1 MGETLL
7 DRAKFN
13 LEMAQYSLK
22 KLNDGDERVLNVVGY
37 QLQQAIELFIKH
49 FLETEST
56 GFPFSHDIDMLLDLL
71 EEAETS
77 VVLTEEIRALSGT
90 FTLWEA
96 KTRYVKDYLASK
108 KSVLYA
114 LNAVEDLFLK
124 NGMDVKKV
132 KLAPTGVYTTDHC

>member
-7 DRAKFN
+7 DRAAFN

-37 QLQQAIELFIKH
+37 QLQQAVELFIKH

-56 GFPFSHDIDMLLDLL
+56 GFPFSHDIDTLLDLL

-77 VVLTEEIRALSGT
+77 VVLTDEIRALSGT
-90 FTLWEA
+90 LTLWEA

-108 KSVLYA
+108 KSILYA
-114 LNAVEDLFLK
+114 LNAVEDLFIK
-124 NGMDVKKV
+124 NGINVEKV
-132 KLAPTGVYTTDHC
+132 KLTPTGAAATKHS